1 MRLFKLMHQDSRLEL
16 GIYRIR
22 EWIIYILLKIYFLIR
37 SLSVYFLEI
46 INNLSNVSG
55 YESVA

>member
-1 MRLFKLMHQDSRLEL
+1 MHQDSRLEL